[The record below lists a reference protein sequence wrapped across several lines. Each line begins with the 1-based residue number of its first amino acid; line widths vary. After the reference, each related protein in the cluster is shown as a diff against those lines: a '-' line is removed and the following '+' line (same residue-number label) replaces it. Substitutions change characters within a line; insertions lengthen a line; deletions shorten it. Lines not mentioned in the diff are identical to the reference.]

1 MLRIESDLPSE
12 SKRRPMLRLDVDRH
26 NNLFEGPTR
35 IPTNGIYRLNGI
47 YLPFIIVGESR
58 INGAC

>member
-1 MLRIESDLPSE
+1 
-12 SKRRPMLRLDVDRH
+12 MLRLDVDRH

-47 YLPFIIVGESR
+47 YLPLANSR
-58 INGAC
+58 GIPPGINGAC